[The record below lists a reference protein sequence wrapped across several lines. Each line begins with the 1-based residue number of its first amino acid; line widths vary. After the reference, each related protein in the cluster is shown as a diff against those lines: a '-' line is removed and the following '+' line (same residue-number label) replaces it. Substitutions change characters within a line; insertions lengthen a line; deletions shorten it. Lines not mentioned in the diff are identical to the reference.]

1 MRTVVN
7 GTAALIS
14 YDRCMIAIMQRG
26 KLRLG
31 AVSGVSQLDRKDPK
45 IQKAEALL
53 EWVYFGG
60 SDLAVARSDDGSI
73 EADRPETQEKFRT
86 YFEETSYS
94 AFYAVILR
102 DEEGRLG
109 VLSFESRSPLLLH
122 EGTRGLLD
130 ILVNQATV
138 AVRNAQLYKQVP
150 LAGFWKPVLQKQTR
164 LLDVPR
170 KRRLAYGAAAVA
182 VLVLLFVV
190 PWRLRVSGP
199 ARVLPGRRAAATAGV
214 DGIVDAVVHR
224 EGDAVRQ
231 GDVIAKLKDEPYKA
245 ALEDARSG
253 LAIAESDYAR
263 RQGAGEPAAMFEAQ
277 SRRDEMR
284 ARIAL
289 EEDRLSRTEIR
300 APLAGVIITPRI
312 EERVGQLLTRGS
324 ELCVIADARSAI
336 AEVAVPETEVARVRK
351 GDRVAVKLNPYP
363 TLGFE
368 GTVTRVG
375 AQVREEDRER
385 FVIAE
390 VAVDNPA
397 GLLKSGMQGQAKIS
411 TDRVPI
417 IVALL
422 RKPAR
427 YLWNKVWPVLP

>member
-1 MRTVVN
+1 M
-7 GTAALIS
+7 S
-14 YDRCMIAIMQRG
+14 
-26 KLRLG
+26 
-31 AVSGVSQLDRKDPK
+31 
-45 IQKAEALL
+45 
-53 EWVYFGG
+53 
-60 SDLAVARSDDGSI
+60 
-73 EADRPETQEKFRT
+73 
-86 YFEETSYS
+86 
-94 AFYAVILR
+94 
-102 DEEGRLG
+102 
-109 VLSFESRSPLLLH
+109 
-122 EGTRGLLD
+122 
-130 ILVNQATV
+130 QATV

-150 LAGFWKPVLQKQTR
+150 LAGFWKPVLQRQTQ

-182 VLVLLFVV
+182 ALVLLFVV

-224 EGDAVRQ
+224 EGDAVRE

-277 SRRDEMR
+277 SRHDEMR

-289 EEDRLSRTEIR
+289 EEDRLSRTDIR